1 MKYLA
6 VVNDDRN
13 KKNELKFNK
22 WKLLKNK
29 NDINALGN
37 ISKGANILDKQAM
50 KLPREAFR
58 KINSSTINQTNAKP
72 QFDDYENKQVIKEIR
87 ALVYK
92 AHHHCMEHSDM
103 EFHASCIKI
112 LTYSILRKIDEMGE
126 I

>member
-1 MKYLA
+1 MAKMVA
-6 VVNDDRN
+6 GMRRG
-13 KKNELKFNK
+13 KMM
-22 WKLLKNK
+22 
-29 NDINALGN
+29 
-37 ISKGANILDKQAM
+37 Q
-50 KLPREAFR
+50 
-58 KINSSTINQTNAKP
+58 TI
-72 QFDDYENKQVIKEIR
+72 DDYKQVIKEIR